1 MQEGLGD
8 LGVATWSHPKGG
20 YFVSFDGPVGS
31 ARAIVSRANEL
42 GVTMTPAGATWP
54 AGKDPFDTNI
64 RIAPSYPT
72 LEELD
77 AALDV
82 FIVAVKQVSARL
94 AKVDRGQSV
103 WG

>member
-1 MQEGLGD
+1 
-8 LGVATWSHPKGG
+8 
-20 YFVSFDGPVGS
+20 
-31 ARAIVSRANEL
+31 
-42 GVTMTPAGATWP
+42 MTPAGATWP
-54 AGKDPFDTNI
+54 SGKDPFDTNI

-103 WG
+103 LGTACVTLVFTLKVSPFCRILINYV